1 MVKTYLRYRQDAV
14 LGVVA
19 SSGGAID
26 VSSEPDAAGNVLLF
40 TPQLERLGMWSL
52 GRGVQLHSFDAGGT
66 GASGAAAS
74 VTCTRASP
82 GTAPTVAAGYDDGAV
97 RTFDCVKLAP
107 RAVFHGHKKAVSALC
122 YSPDGQLLASG
133 SRDTSI
139 VLWDLLAETG
149 VCRFRGHRDEVTSVA
164 FVSLHGGSS
173 AGGRGRLL
181 LVSGSKDTLVK
192 VWDLS
197 VRSCLQTIVGA
208 RTEVWSLAVTPQ
220 HDRLLVGTSDQQL
233 LVWRVGDE
241 AGAAKTAAAGD
252 GAKDGAA
259 PPAAASTAVFHPMGS
274 VARQTHD
281 RVASVRCSAD
291 GAHAGIQCAGK
302 SIEVLRR
309 RTPAEA
315 AKRLQRRLRRH
326 REKLGKKSRKAA
338 ADAGGSDDD
347 DGGAESLDLVGTSL
361 ADIDALLAQL
371 DGGDAAATGPRG
383 GDGAKAGPVDWVV
396 ASDEWE
402 LVGVVQAAQRVSA
415 FAFLPPPGR
424 VSASVAV
431 AGGAAPPLQLAVALH
446 SNVVEVHSLVPLEPD
461 APPPAPGSLHVAT
474 TAAGVTVAQ
483 SSVLRT
489 IGGLQGHRADVRAV
503 AVSPDGSLLLSVA
516 GAQAR
521 VWNAK
526 SGACIRTLSLG
537 EASAVG
543 LCAAFAPGA
552 RHALIGLKTGRL
564 LVFDLASTDLIES
577 HDAHTAALWSV
588 AVRPDGRGCATG
600 GADKEVKF
608 WDFDLTAAAPVGAG
622 VAGGTAKPAAAAS
635 GGAKQ
640 LTLVHTRT
648 LKLTDEV
655 LTVRYSHHADPAQL
669 LLAAALLDATVRVF
683 FDDTLKFFLSLYG
696 HKLPVLTMDISA
708 DSTLLITGS
717 ADKNVKVRGAAA
729 CCQAPLL
736 PLTSPPRPPPPPP
749 HPLPQI
755 WGLDFGD
762 CHKSFLAH
770 GDSVMAVA
778 FLSRTHYFFSAGKD
792 RAIKYWDADRFEH
805 ILTLEGHKG
814 EVWGLA
820 AAPDGAFVVSAS
832 HDRSLRVWVRT
843 DEQASGPLGGGRP
856 SLLWRPHTP
865 SLRLSAPLPRSSWMR
880 SASASSTGCSRA
892 S

>member
-19 SSGGAID
+19 SAGGAID
-26 VSSEPDAAGNVLLF
+26 VSSEPDASGNILLF

-173 AGGRGRLL
+173 AGGGGRLL

-241 AGAAKTAAAGD
+241 AAAKAAAASGGD
-252 GAKDGAA
+252 GAAA
-259 PPAAASTAVFHPMGS
+259 PVAASTAVFHPMGS

-291 GAHAGIQCAGK
+291 GALLGVQCAGK

-326 REKLGKKSRKAA
+326 REKMGKKSRKAA

-347 DGGAESLDLVGTSL
+347 DAGADLLVGTSL

-415 FAFLPPPGR
+415 FAFLPPPAR
-424 VSASVAV
+424 SSTSAAASTGV
-431 AGGAAPPLQLAVALH
+431 APPLQLAVALH

-503 AVSPDGSLLLSVA
+503 AVSHDGSLLLSVA

-608 WDFDLTAAAPVGAG
+608 WDFDLSAAAASGGVGA
-622 VAGGTAKPAAAAS
+622 AKPAAAAS

-717 ADKNVKVRGAAA
+717 ADKNVKVCAPAAA
-729 CCQAPLL
+729 A
-736 PLTSPPRPPPPPP
+736 
-749 HPLPQI
+749 
-755 WGLDFGD
+755 
-762 CHKSFLAH
+762 
-770 GDSVMAVA
+770 
-778 FLSRTHYFFSAGKD
+778 
-792 RAIKYWDADRFEH
+792 
-805 ILTLEGHKG
+805 
-814 EVWGLA
+814 
-820 AAPDGAFVVSAS
+820 
-832 HDRSLRVWVRT
+832 
-843 DEQASGPLGGGRP
+843 
-856 SLLWRPHTP
+856 
-865 SLRLSAPLPRSSWMR
+865 
-880 SASASSTGCSRA
+880 
-892 S
+892 